1 MNDENMLYHSEH
13 KIFPKIFYSLFLP
26 PKAMRIKFQHITKL
40 YGTQKAL
47 DEVNFSIET
56 GEIIGLLGPN
66 GAGKSTLIK
75 ILIGLLSPESGQL
88 FDHDQTLNTQ
98 SLNYKRRIGYLPEDN
113 PLPQELFVKEY
124 LAQTAALYALNP
136 YDGKTLIE
144 RTGLT
149 PVEHKKIG
157 ALSKGFKQRLG
168 LAAALIHEPE
178 LLVLDEPMTGLDPN
192 QIQEIRKLIKSLS
205 PKTTVLLS
213 THILQDISAICD
225 RILVLNQGKL
235 VKDLALKDLDNKND
249 TEALEAL
256 FTEWTS

>member
-1 MNDENMLYHSEH
+1 
-13 KIFPKIFYSLFLP
+13 
-26 PKAMRIKFQHITKL
+26 MRIKFQHITKL

-66 GAGKSTLIK
+66 GAGKSTIIK

-88 FDHDQTLNTQ
+88 FDHDQALNTQ
-98 SLNYKRRIGYLPEDN
+98 SLNYRRRIGYLPEDN

-136 YDGKTLIE
+136 CDGKTLIE

-178 LLVLDEPMTGLDPN
+178 LLVIDEPMTGLDPN

>member
-1 MNDENMLYHSEH
+1 
-13 KIFPKIFYSLFLP
+13 
-26 PKAMRIKFQHITKL
+26 MRIKFQHITKL

-88 FDHDQTLNTQ
+88 FNHDQALNTQ

-136 YDGKTLIE
+136 FDGKTLIE

>member
-1 MNDENMLYHSEH
+1 
-13 KIFPKIFYSLFLP
+13 
-26 PKAMRIKFQHITKL
+26 MRIKFQHITKL

-88 FDHDQTLNTQ
+88 FDHDQALNTQ

>member
-1 MNDENMLYHSEH
+1 
-13 KIFPKIFYSLFLP
+13 
-26 PKAMRIKFQHITKL
+26 MRIKFQHIKKL

-88 FDHDQTLNTQ
+88 FDHDQALNTQ

>member
-1 MNDENMLYHSEH
+1 M
-13 KIFPKIFYSLFLP
+13 
-26 PKAMRIKFQHITKL
+26 
-40 YGTQKAL
+40 
-47 DEVNFSIET
+47 
-56 GEIIGLLGPN
+56 
-66 GAGKSTLIK
+66 
-75 ILIGLLSPESGQL
+75 
-88 FDHDQTLNTQ
+88 
-98 SLNYKRRIGYLPEDN
+98 
-113 PLPQELFVKEY
+113 
-124 LAQTAALYALNP
+124 AQTAALYALNP
-136 YDGKTLIE
+136 FDGKTLIE

>member
-1 MNDENMLYHSEH
+1 
-13 KIFPKIFYSLFLP
+13 
-26 PKAMRIKFQHITKL
+26 MRIKFQHITKL

-88 FDHDQTLNTQ
+88 FDHDQALNTQ

-124 LAQTAALYALNP
+124 LTQTAALYALNP

>member
-1 MNDENMLYHSEH
+1 
-13 KIFPKIFYSLFLP
+13 
-26 PKAMRIKFQHITKL
+26 MRIKFQHITKL
-40 YGTQKAL
+40 YGTQKSL

-88 FDHDQTLNTQ
+88 FNHDQALNTQ

-136 YDGKTLIE
+136 FDGKTLIE

>member
-1 MNDENMLYHSEH
+1 
-13 KIFPKIFYSLFLP
+13 
-26 PKAMRIKFQHITKL
+26 MRIKFQHITKL

-88 FDHDQTLNTQ
+88 FDHDQALNTQ

-136 YDGKTLIE
+136 FDGKTLIE